1 MLSKL
6 AARLRRRADV
16 PLLVEAVAAPSSAR
30 TAAEIGGEI
39 DELLTAPGGPVPIDD
54 DLRAHCALF
63 RSGRWVVD
71 RGHQASARVRS
82 VPAQAQRLIPGLVV
96 GEPEAVSLEELS
108 AIYGAALQQ
117 ASDPHATQMRE
128 RFYAILERAVP
139 VRASD
144 IHVERNRM
152 TGMSEVFFQLHG
164 KRTPNVDELTDD
176 EARRLFTTA
185 FYLGDNG
192 DTVMTEGV
200 TQRVTVT
207 DPGKLP
213 QGVMSLRMQ
222 FADTAAGKLL
232 NIRVSYRDLP
242 LPGRNLDALGLPS
255 HQVAILRAV
264 MLANAGAVTVAAPT
278 ENGKSTFLDY
288 WLMDY
293 KEAKG
298 GQVVIAAADDPPESV
313 IRGIYS
319 FNVSSDE
326 TAEGDPFD
334 VAGKTAL
341 RVNPDAI
348 KVGEV
353 RSAASARLVF
363 TAANTGKL
371 VGTTV
376 HCDEALDIPSRYA
389 DLDVPPEQIYV
400 VKRHLAWLGV
410 RLVPL
415 LCPHCRVTV
424 GDARRSGAHVD
435 AVAAG
440 FARQLPGLEVDGLY
454 VAGGGCAHCR
464 PPDRVTVP
472 GIIGRRFLMEIV
484 EPDERLMEVLR
495 ASAAEEARRHWLTSG
510 QDSLRLSAFDMLRD
524 GKVSIIDYTARVATA
539 RGLAQDLRLR
549 GRPEDLA
556 LLGAAEVAVLPP
568 AGDRGSP
575 AGVPARRRS
584 GGSR

>member
-6 AARLRRRADV
+6 AARLRRHGSV
-16 PLLVEAVAAPSSAR
+16 PLLVEAVAAPS
-30 TAAEIGGEI
+30 AAQATTEIAAEI

-71 RGHQASARVRS
+71 PGHQASARVRS

-96 GEPEAVSLEELS
+96 GNPEAVSLEELS
-108 AIYGAALQQ
+108 AIYGAVLQQ

-144 IHVERNRM
+144 IHVERNRI
-152 TGMSEVFFQLHG
+152 TGKSEVFFQLHG

-242 LPGRNLDALGLPS
+242 LPGRNLDALDLPPQ
-255 HQVAILRAV
+255 QVRILRAA

-319 FNVSSDE
+319 FNVSSE

-334 VAGKTAL
+334 VAGRTAL

-353 RSAASARLVF
+353 RSPPSARLVF

-389 DLDVPPEQIYV
+389 DLEVPPEQIYV

-415 LCPHCRVTV
+415 LCRHCRVTV
-424 GDARRSGAHVD
+424 GEARRSGAHVD

-440 FARQLPGLEVDGLY
+440 FARHLPGLDVDGLY
-454 VAGGGCAHCR
+454 VVGDGCAQCR
-464 PPDRVTVP
+464 PPDRVAVP

-484 EPDERLMEVLR
+484 EPDEHLMEVLR
-495 ASAAEEARRHWLTSG
+495 ASAAEEARRHWLASG
-510 QDSLRLSAFDMLRD
+510 HDSLRLSAFDMLRD
-524 GKVSIIDYTARVATA
+524 GSVSIIDYTVKVATA

-556 LLGAAEVAVLPP
+556 LLGAAEVAVLPS

-575 AGVPARRRS
+575 TGVPARRRS
-584 GGSR
+584 GGGR